1 LSVCRDERETA
12 RFERV
17 MLVLSGGGALGAWQA
32 GAYAAMDS
40 GGFEPDWIIATGI
53 GAINAAL
60 VAGSPPRSRVGKL
73 RAFWNRAADLLGRA
87 RPPGFLARLRGGAA
101 PTRNLSLLSGFLA
114 EQVDFARINSG
125 TLRLGLAARH
135 ATTGTEVLFDTDRHV
150 LGPEHV
156 LAAAG
161 IAPARAEGE
170 LWGGA
175 ETLAG
180 APVSLL
186 DQVPP
191 ADTLCFVL
199 DCFDSEPG
207 RIKGGSRSRQRIAQF
222 RSRHDLRR
230 ALGFIAE
237 RLPPELREDP
247 EIAACLARGSMATM
261 NLVHLVH
268 EVNPA
273 LIAARADDFAAGPTN
288 ARWRAGERDMA
299 ASLARPALLAPP
311 PRRVGVVVHELR
323 GGAAP
328 LRP

>member
-1 LSVCRDERETA
+1 MPVFRDERGTA

-73 RAFWNRAADLLGRA
+73 RAFWNRAEDLLGPA
-87 RPPGFLARLRGGAA
+87 RPGFLARLRGGAA
-101 PTRNLSLLSGFLA
+101 PARNLSRLAAFLA
-114 EQVDFARINSG
+114 EQIDFTRINAG

-135 ATTGTEVLFDTDRHV
+135 ATTGTEVLFDNDRHV

-161 IAPARAEGE
+161 IAPTRAEGE

-207 RIKGGSRSRQRIAQF
+207 RVKGGSRSRQRIAQF

-247 EIAACLARGSMATM
+247 EIAACVARGSMATM

-273 LIAARADDFAAGPTN
+273 LLPARADDFAAGLTN

-299 ASLARPALLAPP
+299 ASLARPALLMPP

-323 GGAAP
+323 GGGAP